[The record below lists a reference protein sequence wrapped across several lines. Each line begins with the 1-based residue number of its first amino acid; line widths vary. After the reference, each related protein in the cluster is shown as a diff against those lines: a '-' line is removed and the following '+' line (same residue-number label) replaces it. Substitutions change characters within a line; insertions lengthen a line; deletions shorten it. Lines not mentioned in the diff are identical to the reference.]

1 MKLRIKKLELFVPLR
16 QNTEMLEVKNV
27 TIAVGEQ
34 VLAENLSF
42 IAKDGELTCIT
53 GESGSGKT
61 TLVRT
66 LMGFLSVKEGFVS
79 VDGELLTVY
88 SSHAFREMMVY
99 MPQDVQS
106 LGFQLE
112 EPEAPQSEADDY
124 AVWNEVLPSVE
135 FAQPKA
141 PLTTDEIVLLAEKT
155 LQENAEKPIVIADE
169 PTALLSSDQAHQML
183 ALLLRQ
189 VEQGKTVVVVSR
201 DPLVIERA
209 NQVINI

>member
-1 MKLRIKKLELFVPLR
+1 MKLRIKKLELFVPLQ

-42 IAKDGELTCIT
+42 IANNGELTCIT

-66 LMGFLSVKEGFVS
+66 LMGFLPVKEGFVS
-79 VDGELLTVY
+79 VDGELLTIY

-112 EPEAPQSEADDY
+112 EPEAPHSEADDY
-124 AVWNEVLPSVE
+124 AVWNEVLPAVE
-135 FAQPKA
+135 IAQSKA
-141 PLTTDEIVLLAEKT
+141 PLTTDEIVLLAEKA

-183 ALLLRQ
+183 SLLMQQ
-189 VEQGKTVVVVSR
+189 VAQGKAVVVVSR
-201 DPLVIERA
+201 DPLVIEHA

>member
-112 EPEAPQSEADDY
+112 EPEAPHSEADDY

-155 LQENAEKPIVIADE
+155 LLENEEKPIVIADE